1 MGEKKADI
9 FKSLFSKGDSLN
21 RLCRSTVISYPS
33 RIESSQLSYG
43 VHRPTS
49 FEILF
54 DLWPDLCQRE
64 VLSVSIIVCYQHLN
78 IYGSRALLQ
87 MFRNKLWAIEL

>member
-1 MGEKKADI
+1 MGEKKAGI
-9 FKSLFSKGDSLN
+9 FKSLFLKGGSLN

-43 VHRPTS
+43 VHHPTS
-49 FEILF
+49 LEILF
-54 DLWPDLCQRE
+54 DPRSDPSQRE

-87 MFRNKLWAIEL
+87 MFRNKL